1 MIDPSDQDWERLSA
15 YLDGELPETERRAFA
30 RRMAC
35 EPELAAAAVELRAQ
49 SDSLRRIYPVARAVR
64 PAWIRPA
71 AWSGALAA
79 ALAIATFFAIPDAAP
94 TDLGSIHATFLE
106 QRFPSA
112 TQSPTKADFAQG
124 GLLPDL
130 SPVGLTLVA
139 VREVKGGA
147 AGHYAGRNAC
157 RLTLLSVTDAAAED
171 INAPDV
177 WAVHGQLYAV
187 KAAGMDADRLAAIE
201 AYLKAVKD
209 PAKDRPD
216 RMAFARQVLKT
227 RTCA

>member
-1 MIDPSDQDWERLSA
+1 MTDPSDQDWERLSA

-30 RRMAC
+30 RRMSR
-35 EPELAAAAVELRAQ
+35 EPELAAAAAELRAQ
-49 SDSLRRIYPVARAVR
+49 SDSLRRIFPVARAER

-71 AWSGALAA
+71 AWSGAFAA
-79 ALAIATFFAIPDAAP
+79 ALATATFFAMPHADPI
-94 TDLGSIHATFLE
+94 DLGSLHATFLD
-106 QRFPSA
+106 QRFPGA

-130 SPVGLTLVA
+130 SPAGLTLVA
-139 VREVKGGA
+139 VREVKGGV

-157 RLTLLSVTDAAAED
+157 RLTLLSVADDAAED
-171 INAPDV
+171 IDAPDV

-187 KAAGMDADRLAAIE
+187 RAAGMDADRLAAIE
-201 AYLKAVKD
+201 TYLKALTD
-209 PAKDRPD
+209 PAQDRPD
-216 RMAFARQVLKT
+216 RVAFARQVLKT